1 MSLPLPLGQILLFL
15 KVRSA
20 LRALVIVG
28 FYGCVAMGI
37 AKWVW
42 NDQAV
47 VHMRSYI
54 VLMTIVGLATVVGGV
69 LLRIARCPR
78 CGHPFSVRTAGKARN
93 NFTSA
98 CMNCGLRL
106 DGSNA
111 SDSALGP
118 LDHPNKLGT
127 PAGQSREHQT

>member
-1 MSLPLPLGQILLFL
+1 MSLPLPLPQVLLFL

-20 LRALVIVG
+20 LRVIVIVG
-28 FYGCVAMGI
+28 FYGCVGMAI

-42 NDQAV
+42 NDQAA

-54 VLMTIVGLATVVGGV
+54 ALMTILGLAAVIAGF

-78 CGHPFSVRTAGKARN
+78 CGHHFSARTGSKGRN

-98 CMNCGLRL
+98 CLNCGLRL

-111 SDSALGP
+111 S
-118 LDHPNKLGT
+118 
-127 PAGQSREHQT
+127 E

>member
-1 MSLPLPLGQILLFL
+1 MSLPLPLPQILLFL
-15 KVRSA
+15 KVRSV
-20 LRALVIVG
+20 LRIIVIVS
-28 FYGCVAMGI
+28 FYGCVAMAL
-37 AKWVW
+37 AKWIW
-42 NDQAV
+42 NDDAV

-54 VLMTIVGLATVVGGV
+54 AFMTILGIAAVCGGY

-78 CGHPFSVRTAGKARN
+78 CGHVFAVRTGAKGRN

-111 SDSALGP
+111 SG
-118 LDHPNKLGT
+118 
-127 PAGQSREHQT
+127 